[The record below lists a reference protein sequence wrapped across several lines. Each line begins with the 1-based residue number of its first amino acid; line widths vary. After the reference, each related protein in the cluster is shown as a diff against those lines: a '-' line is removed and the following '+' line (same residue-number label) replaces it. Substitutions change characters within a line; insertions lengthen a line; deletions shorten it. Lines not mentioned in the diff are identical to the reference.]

1 VRGIPSPFIKIYK
14 RGRDTPHP
22 SLLPLLPMRKDFL
35 EEVLAGSQKKAPRA
49 GEADRGAKIDYGEG
63 KLELYAAGNSVTS

>member
-1 VRGIPSPFIKIYK
+1 VEQSAAYFDLRVARQDGYRSIGP
-14 RGRDTPHP
+14 
-22 SLLPLLPMRKDFL
+22 RKKN
-35 EEVLAGSQKKAPRA
+35 AAS

>member
-1 VRGIPSPFIKIYK
+1 MEQGAAYFDLRVARQDGYRSIGS
-14 RGRDTPHP
+14 
-22 SLLPLLPMRKDFL
+22 RKKS
-35 EEVLAGSQKKAPRA
+35 AAS